1 MKGENIMLEIFRTD
15 LETNKT
21 EIVTKYEKGNWINM
35 ISPSEDEIMDVC
47 KNLKINE
54 DFIRYA

>member
-54 DFIRYA
+54 VKK